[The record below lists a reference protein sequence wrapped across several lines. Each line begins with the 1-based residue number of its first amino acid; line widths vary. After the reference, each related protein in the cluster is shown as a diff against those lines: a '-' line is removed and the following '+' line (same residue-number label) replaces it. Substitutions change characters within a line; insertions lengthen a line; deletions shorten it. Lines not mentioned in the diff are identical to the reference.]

1 MTPRES
7 WAGRFGFIMAT
18 VGFSVGLGNIW
29 RFPYLTGMNGGG
41 AFLLIYLAL
50 ALLIGIPLFTAEI
63 SLGRKTQL
71 TPIPGMRKLTG
82 SRFSPWTLIGW
93 FGVAAAL
100 LIMSYYQLIMG
111 WILVYFVRMVGGGF
125 SGMSPVEIEG
135 YFNGLVAQPGV
146 VLFHASVMVL
156 ILAVIVGQGLR
167 SGVERAAKLLMPI
180 LFVLLVL
187 LAIGG
192 LRFPG
197 AMEGVRW
204 YLAPDFS
211 AVDGGVVLAALG
223 QVFYSIGVG
232 MAAAFVYGSYLNPRD
247 SDVPGGAVTIV
258 GFDVLAA
265 VLAGFVMFPAL
276 FAFGISPDVGPGL
289 VFVAMPNLFAQVPAG
304 NLVGAAFFFLLLLA
318 GLTSGIALTEAVS
331 ASFMDSLGLS
341 RRRAVGLA
349 LGLFVLLGIPSALG
363 FGPWA
368 GIQLF
373 GLGIFDF
380 VDFLSGNVLLP
391 LGGLLIAL
399 YTAMVWGFHE
409 FQRETNAGAG
419 RIRVFRSWA
428 PFVRFLIPLAVLM
441 VLVASLGLDRWFRG

>member
-7 WAGRFGFIMAT
+7 WASRFGFIMAT
-18 VGFSVGLGNIW
+18 VGFSIGLGNIW

-41 AFLLIYLAL
+41 AFLLIYLGL
-50 ALLIGIPLFTAEI
+50 AILIGIPLFTAEI

-71 TPIPGMRKLTG
+71 TPIPGMAKLTG
-82 SRFSPWTLIGW
+82 SRFSPWNLIGW
-93 FGVAAAL
+93 FGVSAAL

-111 WILVYFVRMVGGGF
+111 WILAYFFKMASGGF
-125 SGMSPVEIEG
+125 TGMSQADMAGHFED
-135 YFNGLVAQPGV
+135 LVAEPTV
-146 VLFHASVMVL
+146 VLLHSTVMIV
-156 ILAVIVGQGLR
+156 ILAVILARGLR
-167 SGVERAAKLLMPI
+167 RGVEWAAKLLMPV
-180 LFVLLVL
+180 LFVLLIVL
-187 LAIGG
+187 AMGG
-192 LRFPG
+192 LTFPG

-232 MAAAFVYGSYLNPRD
+232 MAAAFVYGSYLDPRE

-258 GFDVLAA
+258 GCDVLAA

-289 VFVAMPNLFAQVPAG
+289 IFVTMPNLFAQVPAG
-304 NLVGAAFFFLLLLA
+304 TLVGTAFFFLLLVA

-331 ASFMDSLGLS
+331 ATFMDSFGLS
-341 RRRAVGLA
+341 RRNAVALS
-349 LGLFVLLGIPSALG
+349 LGLIVLLGIPSALG

-380 VDFLSGNVLLP
+380 VDFVSGSVLLP

-399 YTAMVWGFHE
+399 YTALVWGFPD

-419 RIRVFRSWA
+419 RIRVFGSWA
-428 PFVRFLIPLAVLM
+428 PFVRFLIPLAVLV
-441 VLVASLGLDRWFRG
+441 VLIASLGLLR